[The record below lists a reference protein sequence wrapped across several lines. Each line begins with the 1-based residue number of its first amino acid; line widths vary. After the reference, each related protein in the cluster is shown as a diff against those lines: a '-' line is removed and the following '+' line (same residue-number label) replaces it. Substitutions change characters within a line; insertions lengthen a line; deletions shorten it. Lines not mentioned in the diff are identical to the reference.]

1 MPVLTHMH
9 IYTTRHTH
17 SHMHHH
23 FSHFTAGPRPL
34 DVFTKAYVPRVFM
47 GLLFAAVVWW
57 TARVGENGEFPFY
70 YYVVLISVFV
80 VHQVRII
87 IVLIFN

>member
-1 MPVLTHMH
+1 
-9 IYTTRHTH
+9 
-17 SHMHHH
+17 
-23 FSHFTAGPRPL
+23 
-34 DVFTKAYVPRVFM
+34 M

-80 VHQVRII
+80 VHQVCIV
-87 IVLIFN
+87 IVLIFD